1 MLRKFASVPIIGAET
16 AERTKVFSKT
26 AARAVFKYE
35 PREGFLYVRSRA
47 ISSRCN
53 ENYDEFPAD
62 EIKKG
67 YKTFIGKPVFVNH
80 HNDDHRRAR
89 GFIIDAALHEDT
101 NPDGS
106 PDTWAEV
113 LMEVDAKRFPKL
125 AKAVLAGE
133 IDRTSM
139 GVDVDHS
146 ICSACNNKATRPD
159 EYCQHVPGQK
169 GNRLYRHTASGRR
182 VGILIREAC
191 YGLHFF
197 ENSLLVEDPADPTA
211 FAWVDKPGK
220 TAKLH
225 TALPG
230 TSSEDHDRGRHKGR
244 DAAACEQCGSDIYL
258 VQDGSPGGSWQH
270 DIDSGAGIPHKA
282 RPVIGNVP
290 FGRESMLIEAAK
302 SKKRSDMT
310 PAELAA
316 DDRANRKARAW
327 LNRNT
332 PRINRV
338 VDHWNQA
345 TEDEKAHGKS
355 WYQDAH
361 HMTRHIAESTGV
373 DMHTAAGLMSVYSP
387 QTHWAQNIMTAAR
400 VARTGEALGGKGSGV
415 LATSSQKNAAERMLN
430 GESYEKALGGPKT
443 KAFAHLIEHG
453 GNADPNDPK
462 VVIDRHAASV
472 ACGARMTDRAY
483 GQSKLGTKGAYAQYT
498 TVYHKAAKQISK
510 QEGQPI
516 EPHQV
521 QATTWLVRQR
531 LNEQEDRAL
540 SKTAGSRSSSAAKR
554 AIEQWSEYAGEHHPN
569 LVGKIPGTG
578 YSSSSPEDVQHAS
591 RMVDEHEP
599 KEESVNKHQ
608 AFLRHMAQQAP
619 ERGDSVWHSND
630 WAKPSGKAPY
640 NPLHAIY
647 GGKKKQDGHGPWHIT
662 RHPETRDYQLVDNS
676 NRLVHTISSAG
687 RSDYELH
694 PAEERGEAQSYWAA
708 ANAGHGHIN
717 KPEDEDHEFRSFISR
732 PRPPFKHSTEDPKVA
747 EYKARPTPR
756 VTKPGGSP
764 YNSLGDR
771 WNGPYEVVQHPETGK
786 YHVVDGDGNHA
797 GVGPRGGS
805 DDVVS
810 AQERRDYADGRMR
823 SKETARGI
831 ADNLFGK
838 TMDILDPGGT
848 DESRRSEQNS
858 HKLNDLAN
866 RYQGGPQHPLTPGRF
881 GFKDHDREG
890 DQDGS
895 PYYEVKDPGG
905 SGWKARDYGYGHAQI
920 HHEATGE
927 QEHDRVDITE
937 PGTRSSN
944 EPVTRV
950 GFGHEDLH
958 QELHHWIHGDP
969 NDDED
974 RYGYGSDYARSDPRI
989 SRWQKRNRYQASKRV
1004 AFGEVKAPMSVDTLR
1019 QTKCPVCGSDNSAF
1033 ASGVCRVCGFVQPP
1047 TFLQDPDLDLAKQ
1060 VDLRQDNAVDP
1071 GDVSM
1076 DGEVIQPNQT
1086 PDQMPGQPE
1095 ALDPDQV
1102 DEDGNPIE
1110 SDEDDEQQVDPN
1122 QIGEDGE
1129 VQGGVPGMPADGTPD
1144 LVCPGCGFTSD
1155 ARPPQTTSL
1164 SSEYTD
1170 PGDDGTMEG
1179 DVCPNCQQAQLM
1191 SPQDQKDM
1199 QGPVA

>member
-1 MLRKFASVPIIGAET
+1 MLRKFASMPIISAQSGKTGET
-16 AERTKVFSKT
+16 TTLRRSAS
-26 AARAVFKYE
+26 RAVFDYE
-35 PREGFLYVRSRA
+35 PRDGYIYVRSRA

-53 ENYDEFPAD
+53 DNYDEFPAD

-146 ICSACNNKATRPD
+146 ICAACNNKATRPD

-220 TAKLH
+220 TASKTASGDVDKYLHITDNPHFSPDPNYAPANNTTLGGSMERGLCVSKKEDGVGGWARGYGYMRPYVAEIHVPKGTDTGEAGYGGERFIKAKDFDKAKVHRVIPIDEHVREHYRRPGWIESHLEKPHDDRKIVTKGLGYRDFEEKLPQDYHYSGPDVRDMPSSGHRKHYERWKRFMTTGGNSPYDFGENEFDDKRMSLSAAEPSEHDYDDEGQFIMRDKHGNETGRKWAKLH

-230 TSSEDHDRGRHKGR
+230 TSSEDYDRGRHKGR

-290 FGRESMLIEAAK
+290 FGREGMLAEAAK

-415 LATSSQKNAAERMLN
+415 LATTSQKNAAERMLN

-483 GQSKLGTKGAYAQYT
+483 DQSKLGTKGMYAKYT

-531 LNEQEDRAL
+531 LNEEEDRAL

-569 LVGKIPGTG
+569 LIGKIPGTG
-578 YSSSSPEDVQHAS
+578 YSSSAPEDVQHAS

-608 AFLRHMAQQAP
+608 AFLRHMA
-619 ERGDSVWHSND
+619 ELS
-630 WAKPSGKAPY
+630 
-640 NPLHAIY
+640 
-647 GGKKKQDGHGPWHIT
+647 HG
-662 RHPETRDYQLVDNS
+662 
-676 NRLVHTISSAG
+676 
-687 RSDYELH
+687 
-694 PAEERGEAQSYWAA
+694 
-708 ANAGHGHIN
+708 
-717 KPEDEDHEFRSFISR
+717 
-732 PRPPFKHSTEDPKVA
+732 
-747 EYKARPTPR
+747 
-756 VTKPGGSP
+756 
-764 YNSLGDR
+764 
-771 WNGPYEVVQHPETGK
+771 
-786 YHVVDGDGNHA
+786 
-797 GVGPRGGS
+797 
-805 DDVVS
+805 
-810 AQERRDYADGRMR
+810 
-823 SKETARGI
+823 
-831 ADNLFGK
+831 
-838 TMDILDPGGT
+838 
-848 DESRRSEQNS
+848 
-858 HKLNDLAN
+858 
-866 RYQGGPQHPLTPGRF
+866 
-881 GFKDHDREG
+881 
-890 DQDGS
+890 
-895 PYYEVKDPGG
+895 
-905 SGWKARDYGYGHAQI
+905 
-920 HHEATGE
+920 
-927 QEHDRVDITE
+927 
-937 PGTRSSN
+937 
-944 EPVTRV
+944 
-950 GFGHEDLH
+950 
-958 QELHHWIHGDP
+958 
-969 NDDED
+969 
-974 RYGYGSDYARSDPRI
+974 
-989 SRWQKRNRYQASKRV
+989 SKRV

-1047 TFLQDPDLDLAKQ
+1047 AFLQDPDLDLAKQ
-1060 VDLRQDNAVDP
+1060 VDLRQDEAVDP
-1071 GDVSM
+1071 GDLSM
-1076 DGEVIQPNQT
+1076 DGEVIQPPQGE
-1086 PDQMPGQPE
+1086 PQPGQ
-1095 ALDPDQV
+1095 LDPDQL
-1102 DEDGNPIE
+1102 DEEGNPIE
-1110 SDEDDEQQVDPN
+1110 GDEDGDEQVDPS

-1129 VQGGVPGMPADGTPD
+1129 IQGGVPGMPADGTPD

-1164 SSEYTD
+1164 SGEYTD

-1199 QGPVA
+1199 QGPAA